1 MINKLDSLTVDKIA
15 AGEVVERPLSVV
27 KELIENSIDAD
38 ADEIIVEIRNGGKT
52 YIRVT
57 DNGKGINK
65 TEISKALKRHYTSK
79 INKIDDLDYL
89 KSLGFR
95 GEALASIS
103 SVSKVEITT
112 KEADDESGINIL
124 YKNNQIISQK
134 EVGCITGTTIIVRDL
149 FFNLPVRKKFLGSDI
164 SEGNKITNLITKM
177 ALLNKDITFKFIRDR
192 KIIFN
197 TPKNTT
203 LINKITTLY
212 GEDFS
217 GSLMKIEN
225 SKNKDYNIK
234 GYISDLN
241 YFRGNRNHQMVF
253 VNDRYVKS
261 PKIAEIVEENYN
273 TVIPSNKFPGFILY
287 IYTEPKNIDVNIH
300 PQKYEIKFKDF
311 NNLKNTLNETLSE
324 TLNRKIFSKKYKIKE
339 DKEKFLDSFS
349 KSSINRNKSIDLE
362 KNINEDKDY
371 DKEVLDS
378 NINENHNKLNKQENK
393 TEILNTSNDEFEE
406 DNISENLDF
415 FESSSEYKADRKLIN
430 FNNLHYI
437 GYIFETYI
445 LFQDFKKRV
454 LYILDQHAAHERI
467 NYENYLEKYKNKKI
481 NTQEILVPIK
491 ISLSS
496 DEHDTAIQNQQLFEE
511 FGMEIESFGS
521 NTVIIRSLPSFL
533 ENTNSK
539 KLFYSLLEGLNSFDK
554 SSVELD
560 ALIKKA
566 CTDSVKSGDI
576 LSRDEIKILIDNLL
590 KCEKPYTCPHG
601 RPVIVELDEKDFKKL
616 FNRIKS

>member
-1 MINKLDSLTVDKIA
+1 MRLLKNPKNWVNKMINKLDSLTVDKIA

-38 ADEIIVEIRNGGKT
+38 ADEIIVEVRNGGKT

-65 TEISKALKRHYTSK
+65 NEISKALKRHYTSK
-79 INKIDDLDYL
+79 ISKIDDLDYL

-112 KEADDESGINIL
+112 KELKDETGINIL
-124 YKNNQIISQK
+124 YKNNEIISQK

-149 FFNLPVRKKFLGSDI
+149 FHNLPVRKKFLNSDI

-197 TPKNTT
+197 TPKNTS

-217 GSLMKIEN
+217 KSLIRIE
-225 SKNKDYNIK
+225 SDEDNKYEVA
-234 GYISDLN
+234 GYTTDLN
-241 YFRGNRNHQMVF
+241 YFRGNRSHQMVF

-287 IYTEPKNIDVNIH
+287 IYTDPKNIDVNIH

-311 NNLKNTLNETLSE
+311 DNLKKSLNKVLSYN
-324 TLNRKIFSKKYKIKE
+324 LNRKIFSKRYKVNE
-339 DKEKFLDSFS
+339 DSGEFLDSKSNIKESTEDILNLDENS
-349 KSSINRNKSIDLE
+349 KINEKINSAVEKDLNSDKNKSNYSYE
-362 KNINEDKDY
+362 NI
-371 DKEVLDS
+371 
-378 NINENHNKLNKQENK
+378 
-393 TEILNTSNDEFEE
+393 
-406 DNISENLDF
+406 DF
-415 FESSSEYKADRKLIN
+415 FENRSNYKRDNDLIN

-437 GYIFETYI
+437 GYIFDTYI

-467 NYENYLEKYKNKKI
+467 NYENYLEKYRERKI
-481 NTQEILVPIK
+481 NTQEILIPIK
-491 ISLSS
+491 VSLSS
-496 DEHDTAIQNQQLFEE
+496 SEYSKAIDNKDLFEE

-521 NTVIIRSLPSFL
+521 NTIIIRSLPSFL
-533 ENTNSK
+533 KNADSK
-539 KLFYSLLEGLNSFDK
+539 KLFYSLLEGLNSYDK
-554 SSVELD
+554 SSIELD
-560 ALIKKA
+560 SLIKKA

-576 LSRDEIKILIDNLL
+576 LSKQEINNLIDELL
-590 KCEKPYTCPHG
+590 ECEKPYTCPHG
-601 RPVIVELDEKDFKKL
+601 RPIIVEMDEKDLKKL

>member
-27 KELIENSIDAD
+27 KELIENSIDAE
-38 ADEIIVEIRNGGKT
+38 ANEIIVEIRNGGKS

-57 DNGKGINK
+57 DNGNGINK
-65 TEISKALKRHYTSK
+65 NEVSKALKRHYTSK
-79 INKIDDLDYL
+79 LNKIDDLDYL

-103 SVSKVEITT
+103 SISKVEITT
-112 KEADDESGINIL
+112 KEAENETGINII
-124 YKNNQIISQK
+124 YKNNEIISQK

-177 ALLNKDITFKFIRDR
+177 ALLNKNITFKFLRDR

-217 GSLMKIEN
+217 SSLLKIEN
-225 SKNKDYNIK
+225 NKNSSYRIK

-241 YFRGNRNHQMVF
+241 YFRGNRGHQMVF
-253 VNDRYVKS
+253 VNDRYIKS
-261 PKIAEIVEENYN
+261 PKIADIVEENYN

-287 IYTEPKNIDVNIH
+287 IYTDPKNIDVNIH

-311 NNLKNTLNETLSE
+311 ISIKKSLNEVLSE
-324 TLNRKIFSKKYKIKE
+324 TFNRKIFSKKYKIK
-339 DKEKFLDSFS
+339 DKKNNFLDFESNNTRS
-349 KSSINRNKSIDLE
+349 HENNLKI
-362 KNINEDKDY
+362 DKDY
-371 DKEVLDS
+371 S
-378 NINENHNKLNKQENK
+378 NINMDIDKKVDNEKSIEEIDYTQNNLLGLSNKEDSNLNNTFENM
-393 TEILNTSNDEFEE
+393 
-406 DNISENLDF
+406 DF
-415 FESSSEYKADRKLIN
+415 FENNSEYKTNNNLIN
-430 FNNLHYI
+430 FNNLHFI
-437 GYIFETYI
+437 GYIFDTYI

-467 NYENYLEKYKNKKI
+467 NYEKYIEKFRNRKI
-481 NTQEILVPIK
+481 NIQELLVPIK
-491 ISLSS
+491 VGLSS
-496 DEHDTAIQNQQLFEE
+496 SEYEKALDNQSLFEE
-511 FGMEIESFGS
+511 FGLEIETFGT
-521 NTVIIRSLPSFL
+521 NTIIIRSLPSFL
-533 ENTNSK
+533 KNIDSK
-539 KLFYSLLEGLNSFDK
+539 KLFYSLLEGLEGFDK
-554 SSVELD
+554 SNVQLST
-560 ALIKKA
+560 LIKKA

-576 LSRDEIKILIDNLL
+576 LSEKEIHALVDNLL
-590 KCEKPYTCPHG
+590 NCEKPYTCPHG
-601 RPVIVELDEKDFKKL
+601 RPIIVELDEKDFKKL

>member
-311 NNLKNTLNETLSE
+311 NSLKNSLNETLSK

-339 DKEKFLDSFS
+339 DKEKFLDNFS
-349 KSSINRNKSIDLE
+349 KNSINRNKSIDLE
-362 KNINEDKDY
+362 RNINEDKDY

-378 NINENHNKLNKQENK
+378 NINENHNKFNKKYDE
-393 TEILNTSNDEFEE
+393 TEILNSANDEFKE

-467 NYENYLEKYKNKKI
+467 NYENYLEKYKNRKI

-533 ENTNSK
+533 ENTDSK